1 MPSLAVGILGLTINT
16 ITKHVSHTRR
26 DRLHITHQGESGH
39 QKIKERMW
47 GGAEE
52 SRLPR
57 AAPMHKQGQSAFARS
72 SPPAGD
78 EAGTKKEEVGVTAVE
93 ILIMHN

>member
-1 MPSLAVGILGLTINT
+1 MGIVGLTIST
-16 ITKHVSHTRR
+16 ITKHVSHDKAGQVAHHTSKVRAA
-26 DRLHITHQGESGH
+26 T
-39 QKIKERMW
+39 KNKERRR

-52 SRLPR
+52 SRLPS

-78 EAGTKKEEVGVTAVE
+78 EAGTEKKEKSWDNGR
-93 ILIMHN
+93 